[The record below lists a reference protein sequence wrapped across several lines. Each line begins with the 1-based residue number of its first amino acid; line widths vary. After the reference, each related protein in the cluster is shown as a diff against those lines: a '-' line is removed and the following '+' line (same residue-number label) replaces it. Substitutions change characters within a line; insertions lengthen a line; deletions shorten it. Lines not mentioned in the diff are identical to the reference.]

1 MRFCFLDIETVLLK
15 IDNNIVIEYLMDHKI
30 TKEMRTFNPHYAR
43 IICICLKFSDEQE
56 TKVFFNEDE
65 IYLLN
70 EFWNTIQLNTR
81 DVVFV
86 THNGYG
92 FDVPFINMRSFLNE
106 IHVPFY
112 LNLNKWKMDVS
123 NHFDTMIFLSQGG
136 IFTNMPLN
144 LLAEMHDMSVKD
156 TILGNEI
163 DKCFNNREHDKIIE
177 KCKNDVELL
186 EKIFHKLCINYR
198 KNKF

>member
-70 EFWNTIQLNTR
+70 EFWNTIKLNTR

-106 IHVPFY
+106 IHIPFY

-123 NHFDTMIFLSQGG
+123 NHFDTMIFFSHYGTFINPNLDVLCKLAG
-136 IFTNMPLN
+136 IEVPKERVFGADVEKLYKNGDW
-144 LLAEMHDMSVKD
+144 E
-156 TILGNEI
+156 
-163 DKCFNNREHDKIIE
+163 KIIGH
-177 KCKNDVELL
+177 CKQDVEIL
-186 EKIFHKLCINYR
+186 EKLFEKLCL
-198 KNKF
+198 KLFQ